1 MLYQPGLLQWM
12 SKYLQT
18 GVKLLDH
25 HHQKISSRGGLFL
38 SMKRDSFMSLDQ
50 NCGKTKLRHDPG
62 GSSSLCSVVNWVV
75 NASILQTGK
84 SNKGLLAN
92 IWQSHI
98 TTVNV
103 CQTNRAH
110 SLKSKER
117 KKERDSW
124 LDLQSGGYQLANIPG
139 CAYASL
145 VVHMF
150 QIRSRNLALLAQLRR
165 TGISIY
171 LSWSLLSHVSWAGHI
186 FHISGTYL
194 DSGRPH
200 NSAPKH
206 IYQPS
211 NVHLECSSKNFCMV
225 AFLSRFHQPTH
236 LLLSKA
242 GNLFL
247 LCSIYYSS
255 TDIRYKS
262 YSTTDVVVW

>member
-1 MLYQPGLLQWM
+1 M
-12 SKYLQT
+12 
-18 GVKLLDH
+18 
-25 HHQKISSRGGLFL
+25 
-38 SMKRDSFMSLDQ
+38 
-50 NCGKTKLRHDPG
+50 
-62 GSSSLCSVVNWVV
+62 
-75 NASILQTGK
+75 
-84 SNKGLLAN
+84 
-92 IWQSHI
+92 
-98 TTVNV
+98 NV
-103 CQTNRAH
+103 CQTNRVH
-110 SLKSKER
+110 SLKSIER
-117 KKERDSW
+117 MKERDSW

-211 NVHLECSSKNFCMV
+211 NVHLECSSKNLCMV
-225 AFLSRFHQPTH
+225 AFLSRFHQPTCSWTRRGTCFCCVQFITRQRTSDTKAIVEQMLLYGSKMVNMSLPVSKNH
-236 LLLSKA
+236 SQLSHFLSYHLGSGVNSISIKSYRSGKWSELFFSININHLGILLLNLVPCLCLRRRLSQQTCWTHFNWVMLTFPKSKS
-242 GNLFL
+242 GLRL
-247 LCSIYYSS
+247 
-255 TDIRYKS
+255 D
-262 YSTTDVVVW
+262 

>member
-1 MLYQPGLLQWM
+1 M
-12 SKYLQT
+12 SDELGT
-18 GVKLLDH
+18 
-25 HHQKISSRGGLFL
+25 LFEI
-38 SMKRDSFMSLDQ
+38 K
-50 NCGKTKLRHDPG
+50 
-62 GSSSLCSVVNWVV
+62 
-75 NASILQTGK
+75 
-84 SNKGLLAN
+84 
-92 IWQSHI
+92 
-98 TTVNV
+98 
-103 CQTNRAH
+103 
-110 SLKSKER
+110 R

-139 CAYASL
+139 SAYASL

-211 NVHLECSSKNFCMV
+211 NVHLECSSKIFCSV
-225 AFLSRFHQPTH
+225 SKSVSPTH
-236 LLLSKA
+236 LLLNKA

-247 LCSIYYSS
+247 LRSIYYSS

-262 YSTTDVVVW
+262 YSRTDAVVW

>member
-1 MLYQPGLLQWM
+1 MC
-12 SKYLQT
+12 
-18 GVKLLDH
+18 VKRIGHPLWN
-25 HHQKISSRGGLFL
+25 Q
-38 SMKRDSFMSLDQ
+38 
-50 NCGKTKLRHDPG
+50 
-62 GSSSLCSVVNWVV
+62 
-75 NASILQTGK
+75 
-84 SNKGLLAN
+84 
-92 IWQSHI
+92 
-98 TTVNV
+98 
-103 CQTNRAH
+103 
-110 SLKSKER
+110 
-117 KKERDSW
+117 KKERNSW

-211 NVHLECSSKNFCMV
+211 NVHLECSSKNFCSVSKSVSPTNPLAPEQGGEPVSV
-225 AFLSRFHQPTH
+225 AFN
-236 LLLSKA
+236 LLLVNGHQIQK
-242 GNLFL
+242 L
-247 LCSIYYSS
+247 
-255 TDIRYKS
+255 
-262 YSTTDVVVW
+262 

>member
-1 MLYQPGLLQWM
+1 M
-12 SKYLQT
+12 
-18 GVKLLDH
+18 VKP
-25 HHQKISSRGGLFL
+25 KL
-38 SMKRDSFMSLDQ
+38 S
-50 NCGKTKLRHDPG
+50 NDPG

-98 TTVNV
+98 TTMNV
-103 CQTNRAH
+103 CQTNRVH
-110 SLKSKER
+110 SLKSIER

-139 CAYASL
+139 SAYASL

-211 NVHLECSSKNFCMV
+211 NVHLECSSKIFCSV
-225 AFLSRFHQPTH
+225 SKSVSPTH
-236 LLLSKA
+236 LLLNKA

-247 LCSIYYSS
+247 LRSIYYSS

-262 YSTTDVVVW
+262 YSRTDAVVW